1 MQHVALGRQLIL
13 GLETRIKKREIK
25 KKKKKHYVN
34 SLFHSE
40 EVTVQGQSRT
50 LNDKGQT
57 S

>member
-13 GLETRIKKREIK
+13 GLETRIKKREI